1 MNTGFNG
8 GQSNGQLHSVGEI
21 IKIGNALSNPV
32 RIKILH
38 ILNQKPSNV
47 YELAK
52 ALNIS
57 RPVVYA
63 HLKKLEEAGLAESD
77 LVLDNVRAKRIY
89 KTKKF
94 RFEIDNDIL
103 DKLFE

>member
-1 MNTGFNG
+1 MNLGPNEE
-8 GQSNGQLHSVGEI
+8 QSKGRHSIDEI
-21 IKIGNALSNPV
+21 IKISDALSNNM

-38 ILNQKPSNV
+38 LLNQKPWNI

-52 ALNIS
+52 ALNLS

-63 HLKKLEEAGLAESD
+63 HLKKLEEADLVESD
-77 LVLDNVRAKRIY
+77 LVLDDARAKRTY
-89 KTKKF
+89 KAKKF
-94 RFEIDNDIL
+94 RFEIDNDMI